1 MNEVLGLLDSLE
13 ATILESKK
21 IPLTDKVIIE
31 EKNLLSLIDKMRLT
45 LKSNGDIVHEALT
58 TAEPE
63 NFQTAQTPSFYN
75 LKPGQKNSY
84 YTDQKADEILTD
96 AQDNAKEIIQGAKAY
111 ADQVLANLQLIVT
124 KNQKNLGMMEKTLE
138 NSREILDK
146 IAKKQKETVINEKT

>member
-58 TAEPE
+58 TSEPK
-63 NFQTAQTPSFYN
+63 NFQTAQPPSFYN

-96 AQDNAKEIIQGAKAY
+96 AQDNAKEIIQGAKDY
-111 ADQVLANLQLIVT
+111 ADQVLANLQLTVT

-146 IAKKQKETVINEKT
+146 IAKKQKETVINEKN